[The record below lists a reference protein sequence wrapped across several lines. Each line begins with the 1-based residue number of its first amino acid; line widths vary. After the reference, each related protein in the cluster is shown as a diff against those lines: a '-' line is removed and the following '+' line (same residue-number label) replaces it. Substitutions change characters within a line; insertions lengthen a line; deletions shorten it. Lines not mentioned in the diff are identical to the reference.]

1 MQQGYAIMRKL
12 FRWEF
17 AAQHIGQVPVNL
29 YNKAKARG
37 YNNSFYAM
45 IHQFKEVGAKRE
57 LINGVNHNLESVSL
71 FRAEVAHHLSEVV
84 VINNCEDIQVA
95 CLCNAAVCCAEM
107 NGNMPTLGTR
117 LLYRAL
123 QVIEQTKEE
132 DRNDDWW
139 AVYERLCLLMRLNG
153 CLKHNDKNWLRALDS
168 MTKNSAM
175 LGLHVITVLEELKR
189 RDKSEALVT
198 KRSKEQAL
206 RWSRALSNW
215 E

>member
-1 MQQGYAIMRKL
+1 MSDHKMRML
-12 FRWEF
+12 FRWQSV
-17 AAQHIGQVPVNL
+17 AKCIGDVSPNTYTV
-29 YNKAKARG
+29 AKGCG
-37 YNNSFYAM
+37 YEHSLHLM
-45 IHQFKEVGAKRE
+45 IHQFKEASAKRE
-57 LINGVNHNLESVSL
+57 LVNGVNHNLESVNQ
-71 FRAEVAHHLSEVV
+71 FRAQIVKHLTEAHWRSCGVYS
-84 VINNCEDIQVA
+84 VA

-168 MTKNSAM
+168 MTKNSGQ
-175 LGLHVITVLEELKR
+175 LGPDVRALLEELKR
-189 RDKSEALVT
+189 RDESEALAA
-198 KRSKEQAL
+198 KRRKEEAPK
-206 RWSRALSNW
+206 
-215 E
+215 